1 MSSAKVTSAIGL
13 KTYGEH
19 LEEVLLGHGE
29 TLELLLVLD
38 DALGEGL
45 EGGVVGGND
54 LAARRESEGGQ
65 QCPPKSL
72 EMVSTHRSPFMP
84 IS

>member
-1 MSSAKVTSAIGL
+1 MEGTRRFRSTTHGK
-13 KTYGEH
+13 H

-45 EGGVVGGND
+45 EGGVVGGDD
-54 LAARRESEGGQ
+54 LAARREW
-65 QCPPKSL
+65 K
-72 EMVSTHRSPFMP
+72 
-84 IS
+84 